1 MFPAG
6 VKRLCQDIEF
16 MLGVKTGL
24 YWRICWALITPG
36 LMFAVLVYT
45 LITLEPLTYNGV
57 GYPVSVYNVAWI
69 LWGIGVAQL
78 PLWAIHAIYK
88 QRGSS
93 FMEVSIEM
101 ESYRFSIKNS

>member
-1 MFPAG
+1 
-6 VKRLCQDIEF
+6 

-57 GYPVSVYNVAWI
+57 GYPVSFYSVAWLI
-69 LWGIGVAQL
+69 WAIGVAQL
-78 PLWAIHAIYK
+78 PLWALVTICK
-88 QRGSS
+88 QKGATFKDVRIS
-93 FMEVSIEM
+93 
-101 ESYRFSIKNS
+101 K